1 MGEFSILTIK
11 LFFLFLPGIIFC
23 IFYERW
29 NLCSKKEFNMFIIN
43 SFIWGVVSY
52 SIYYLIIKKL
62 SITQEIFFINDL
74 LNINEANLHYNEIL
88 WSCLIAFI
96 LVYAISYLK
105 NHNCKKEL
113 LKYSFINKIYNKIRP
128 TFVEESLCVWAHVF
142 GDKKSYDNSG
152 WVKIHNIKEN
162 IIYYGFVQNYSDNIN
177 DNELYISDVQ
187 VLSEDEKIIK
197 EIDALY
203 VGKKSNDIIIE
214 FVKDKGTAKEED
226 NDRQTRTKQTKTTSK
241 Q

>member
-11 LFFLFLPGIIFC
+11 LLFLFLPGIIFC

-29 NLCSKKEFNMFIIN
+29 NLCSKKEFNMFVIH
-43 SFIWGVVSY
+43 SFIWGVISY
-52 SIYYLIIKKL
+52 SIYYLIIKISPIK
-62 SITQEIFFINDL
+62 QEIFFINDL
-74 LNINEANLHYNEIL
+74 LNINNTDLHYNEIL

-96 LVYAISYLK
+96 LVYTISYLK
-105 NHNCKKEL
+105 NHNSKNEL
-113 LKYSFINKIYNKIRP
+113 LKKYSFINKIYNKIRP
-128 TFVEESLCVWAHVF
+128 TFVEESQCVWAHVL
-142 GDKKSYDNSG
+142 GNQKSYDNSG

-214 FVKDKGTAKEED
+214 FVKNKNTGEK
-226 NDRQTRTKQTKTTSK
+226 
-241 Q
+241 